1 MQPCQ
6 MIVVSLSKVSE
17 VDRTTTRK
25 RAVSFKASNAVSRLI
40 VRRML
45 WSLLALRQQYLG
57 NVSVQDADL
66 TECFCL

>member
-6 MIVVSLSKVSE
+6 MRIVSLSKVRG
-17 VDRTTTRK
+17 VDGITTRK
-25 RAVSFKASNAVSRLI
+25 RAVNTKASNAVIRLV

-45 WSLLALRQQYLG
+45 SSLLALRQQYLG

>member
-6 MIVVSLSKVSE
+6 MRIVSLSKVSG
-17 VDRTTTRK
+17 VDGISTRK
-25 RAVSFKASNAVSRLI
+25 RAVNTKASNAVSRLV

-45 WSLLALRQQYLG
+45 SSLLALRQQYLG

-66 TECFCL
+66 TEYFCL